1 VKKAEARGH
10 AERDAFFSE
19 FCEDYNTCTMVSDKY
34 YDIAAWERAVAV
46 AAAAGHG
53 GRGGGGGGGG
63 GGSAAAPRG
72 FSMLA
77 DAEAHRNE
85 AAAARRVKADEQ
97 MALLKRVVAA
107 PGRLAEVREREQLLL
122 RQKYAFDIGDVR
134 ESARVADKLKDLE
147 KDAAEAKFR

>member
-19 FCEDYNTCTMVSDKY
+19 FCEDYNTCTMVSDRY
-34 YDIAAWERAVAV
+34 YDIAAWERA
-46 AAAAGHG
+46 AAAAAAAAA

-63 GGSAAAPRG
+63 GAVPRG

-107 PGRLAEVREREQLLL
+107 PGRLAEVKEREQLLL

>member
-1 VKKAEARGH
+1 MKKAEARGH
-10 AERDAFFSE
+10 AERDSFFSE

-34 YDIAAWERAVAV
+34 YDLAAWERAVA
-46 AAAAGHG
+46 AAAVAGG
-53 GRGGGGGGGG
+53 AGGGG
-63 GGSAAAPRG
+63 GGSAAARG

-85 AAAARRVKADEQ
+85 AAAARRAKADEQ

-107 PGRLAEVREREQLLL
+107 PGRLAEVKEREQLLL